1 MDAEGSGFIT
11 AYEFSMLMKVRLT
24 LTLTLTRTPAP
35 TIAPL
40 LSSR

>member
-11 AYEFSMLMKVRLT
+11 TFEFSMLMKVTLSLT
-24 LTLTLTRTPAP
+24 LTPIPARS
-35 TIAPL
+35 APL